1 MPFDWVILQGSGV
14 KQGSKL
20 WVCSYTLCTPIPPYL
35 GLAATAETT
44 TGENGN
50 QNENGNNEYSQ
61 RQCSWS
67 ACGVICKCK
76 RTVLKYILL
85 KKNLRL
91 RDSTV
96 LATNIEGYRML

>member
-14 KQGSKL
+14 QQASKL
-20 WVCSYTLCTPIPPYL
+20 WVCSCTLNTPITPYL
-35 GLAATAETT
+35 GLAAAAETT

-50 QNENGNNEYSQ
+50 QNESGNNEYSQ

-76 RTVLKYILL
+76 STVLKYIFH
-85 KKNLRL
+85 KK
-91 RDSTV
+91 T
-96 LATNIEGYRML
+96 